1 MKIAK
6 TSSWLP
12 FNSSD
17 AKPSS
22 WGKVDLSRIQ
32 AVKEREIPWGIQS
45 ALNCPISCWTSED
58 KGGSTKASA
67 LLSNLPRRTSSFTI
81 PWCLNKQHL
90 ILPKWKPCV
99 LMTLP
104 HMYHSQNLSMARFFK
119 SCGLCCSNV
128 LLPNKR
134 CAESKAE
141 SLSANWALVP
151 LNPQIRCRDACS
163 KCAMY
168 YLAISKTK
176 HGRSVEVEAN
186 WHHLLNSEI
195 SSVSAYLR
203 PPTNLTKPSMSQA
216 SESPLSTKLLEL
228 DLI

>member
-1 MKIAK
+1 MKIAN

-90 ILPKWKPCV
+90 IWRKWKPCV

-104 HMYHSQNLSMARFFK
+104 HMYCIILKIFQWQDSSSHVGSAAPMCCCPINVVLSQRLKASLPIEIWCHWILK
-119 SCGLCCSNV
+119 SGVEMHAANALCTTWQYQR
-128 LLPNKR
+128 L
-134 CAESKAE
+134 
-141 SLSANWALVP
+141 
-151 LNPQIRCRDACS
+151 
-163 KCAMY
+163 
-168 YLAISKTK
+168 KT
-176 HGRSVEVEAN
+176 E
-186 WHHLLNSEI
+186 
-195 SSVSAYLR
+195 
-203 PPTNLTKPSMSQA
+203 
-216 SESPLSTKLLEL
+216 
-228 DLI
+228 DL